1 MKHSLAPK
9 GLSLSQAQSISNLC
23 NQRCRDIQSEIDVI
37 NNAEKVITVDGK
49 DYTKVVGNPIPSN
62 IVEILQEKAK
72 LHATQAFMMENIK
85 GKDQLIRAKQSEKFQ
100 YTVDRPDRPDY
111 ESIDELELVDESWG
125 WDQLTAAQWQ
135 EYLESEAYAS
145 HIGQFIHKG
154 GKLDRL
160 RAELPTMELLEW
172 AEIET
177 GKKTPVE
184 VNTHHNVD
192 ALGDLHAELSAIHR
206 KHEQRVN
213 YFKAMV
219 KNAVTTENARII
231 RVNADEQTRVD
242 KINEE
247 TYAAYDVLMKKWQ
260 SDFTAAQYKFN
271 EERQQEIALLAALRI
286 EVPARF
292 QPTVDEFLKG
302 LE

>member
-23 NQRCRDIQSEIDVI
+23 NQRCRDIQSQIDVI
-37 NNAEKVITVDGK
+37 NNATKVITIDGK
-49 DYTKVVGNPIPSN
+49 DYTKVVGNPIPSD
-62 IVEILQEKAK
+62 IVALLEEKAR
-72 LHATQAFMMENIK
+72 LHATQAFLMENIK
-85 GKDQLIRAKQSEKFQ
+85 GKDQLIRAKQAEVFRYS
-100 YTVDRPDRPDY
+100 VDRPARVEY

-125 WDQLTAAQWQ
+125 WDQLSAAQWQ

-160 RAELPTMELLEW
+160 RTELPTMELLEW
-172 AEIET
+172 ADIEA

-184 VNTHHNVD
+184 VNTHHHVA
-192 ALGDLHAELSAIHR
+192 ALGDLHTELSTIHR

-219 KNAVTTENARII
+219 KNAVTNENARII
-231 RVNADEQTRVD
+231 RVNADNQARVD

-247 TYAAYDVLMKKWQ
+247 TFAAYDVLAKKWQ
-260 SDFTAAQYKFN
+260 ADFTAAQYKFN
-271 EERQQEIALLAALRI
+271 EERQQEIGLLSALKI
-286 EVPARF
+286 DVPARF
-292 QPTVDEFLKG
+292 QPVVTAFNTESK
-302 LE
+302 